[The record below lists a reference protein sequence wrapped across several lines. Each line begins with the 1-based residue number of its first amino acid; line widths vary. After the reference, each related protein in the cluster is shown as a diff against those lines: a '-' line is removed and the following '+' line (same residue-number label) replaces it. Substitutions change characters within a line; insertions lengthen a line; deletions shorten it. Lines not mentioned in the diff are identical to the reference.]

1 MRLWLAAG
9 VSLLAATLLSWTPVA
24 RDLDNAAYDW
34 MCRLFPVEREAPQA
48 VVVGVD
54 ETLLRETGGMRALRS
69 TLASL
74 LERIAAAE
82 PAVVALDFTL
92 ADAGDAAEDA
102 RLAAAMRRIPNLV
115 LATDLAQDAS
125 GWQDPQPVFA
135 QAAKSLGHVH
145 ADPDPVC
152 RWIQLDKAAGT
163 RRRWALAMEALAPGE
178 RAEESGDRVLWADR
192 WIPAHRVRIAYSSAL
207 PRVRPEDARGKAV
220 FVGATALTAARD
232 RLMTPLGEMMPGVE
246 IHAQLYET
254 LREGRFRT
262 DAPVWAMAA
271 LTIAVAVAVVF
282 AVTRWSYAAGAGVV
296 ALAHLIPFFAFRA
309 DLVVPVS
316 SIATA
321 AWFPG
326 LAAAAWQYFSAR
338 RRLDRYQRAI
348 HWVTHEMRTPLT
360 AIQGSSELITRYAL
374 PDAKRREIASMI
386 NAESKRLSQMVQAF
400 LDVERLSGGQ
410 LELKREP
417 VSAVTL
423 IESCVARAAPIA
435 ERKRQKLI
443 VEPIEAAADGDRE
456 LLEFALYNLITNAI
470 KYSGEETEVRV
481 SAERR
486 NGSVAVAVEDCGMG
500 IAAGDI
506 KKLGT
511 KFFRTRTA
519 EKSGIAGTG
528 IGLSIVQEI
537 VRHHGGKLEVR
548 SAEGTGSCFT
558 MVIPA
563 SELGVER

>member
-1 MRLWLAAG
+1 MRIWLAAG
-9 VSLLAATLLSWTPVA
+9 AALTVGALLSWTPVA
-24 RDLDNAAYDW
+24 RDFDNAAYDW
-34 MCRLFPVEREAPQA
+34 MCRLFPIERPAPQT

-54 ETLLRETGGMRALRS
+54 ETLLRDTGGMRALRS
-69 TLASL
+69 TLAGL
-74 LERIAAAE
+74 LERIAAAQ

-125 GWQDPQPVFA
+125 GWQDPQPAFA

-163 RRRWALAMEALAPGE
+163 ARRWALAMEALAPGE
-178 RAEESGDRVLWADR
+178 RAEESGGAIVWAGQR
-192 WIPAHRVRIAYSSAL
+192 IPAHRVRIAYSRSL
-207 PRVRPEDARGKAV
+207 PRVRPEDVRGKAV

-254 LREGRFRT
+254 LRESRFRT
-262 DAPVWAMAA
+262 DVPAWAMAA
-271 LTIAVAVAVVF
+271 LMLAVAAAVVF
-282 AVTRWSYAAGAGVV
+282 AVQRWGYVVGAGVV
-296 ALAHLIPFFAFRA
+296 AVAHSIPFLAFRA
-309 DLVVPVS
+309 DLVAPIS
-316 SIATA
+316 GI
-321 AWFPG
+321 
-326 LAAAAWQYFSAR
+326 AAAAWLPGLTAAAWVYFSAR
-338 RRLDRYQRAI
+338 RSLDRYQRAI

-374 PDAKRREIASMI
+374 PDAKRREIAGTI
-386 NAESKRLSQMVQAF
+386 NSESKRLSQMVQTF

-423 IESCVARAAPIA
+423 IESCVARAAPVA

-443 VEPIEAAADGDRE
+443 VEPVEAAADGDRE
-456 LLEFALYNLITNAI
+456 LLEFALYNLIANAI
-470 KYSGEETEVRV
+470 KYSGEDTEVRV
-481 SAERR
+481 SAKRR
-486 NGSVAVAVEDCGMG
+486 DGSIAVAVEDHGMG
-500 IAAGDI
+500 IAPRDI

-511 KFFRTRTA
+511 KFFRTRSA
-519 EKSGIAGTG
+519 ERSGIAGTG
-528 IGLSIVQEI
+528 IGLSIVREI

-548 SAEGTGSCFT
+548 SAEGAGSCFT
-558 MVIPA
+558 MVLPA
-563 SELGVER
+563 SEIGVEN